1 MCKTEGVREEWG
13 SMEQA
18 VKTLRRRTVDNTD
31 RSRADY
37 TIGLNLSALDDIE
50 LEQYMSAMDHTT
62 LDIRISDEEVK
73 DRKSHERATKA
84 AYVNHRKKSISQTV
98 RRVRNIFLFALAIC
112 FVTALFGLLVYNESQ
127 IASMNFANN
136 KKERQINK
144 MRQETSQLKENLFV
158 NADLDSIRQ
167 LASMRLGMVE
177 PSEKQIVNVVVPHKD
192 HLTTNRSYNSVGLTE
207 DIVEEAKRDLADY
220 YSKADA

>member
-1 MCKTEGVREEWG
+1 
-13 SMEQA
+13 MEQA
-18 VKTLRRRTVDNTD
+18 VKTLRRRTVDHTYQNN
-31 RSRADY
+31 ADY
-37 TIGLNLSALDDIE
+37 AIGLNLSALEDSEI
-50 LEQYMSAMDHTT
+50 EQYMSAMEQTT
-62 LDIRISDEEVK
+62 LNIRITDDEMK
-73 DRKSHERATKA
+73 DRKPSERATKA
-84 AYVNHRKKSISQTV
+84 AYANHRKKSISQTV
-98 RRVRNIFLFALAIC
+98 RRVRNFFLFALAIC

-144 MRQETSQLKENLFV
+144 MRQETSQLKESLFV

-167 LASMRLGMVE
+167 MASMRLGMVE
-177 PSEKQIVNVVVPHKD
+177 PSEKQIVSVVVPHKD